1 MVEMRVRGL
10 AVDAQSKQPV
20 VILTDL
26 SETRFLPIWIG
37 VYESEAILLALEKIQ
52 VPRPTTHDLMKS
64 VAESLGAKLEK
75 VVIHTLDDKTSTYY
89 AKLVLVKEG
98 SEPIEVDARPSDSV
112 ALALRF
118 EAPIFV
124 TEDILSQPSVVKDK
138 EKVNKDIE
146 EFKKFLADVKPSD
159 FERYDRS
166 HGGPHDRHPE
176 AGDDHEP
183 GPGEGKDKP

>member
-10 AVDAQSKQPV
+10 ATDASSRNPV

-37 VYESEAILLALEKIQ
+37 PSESDAILLALESIQ

-64 VAESLGAKLEK
+64 AIEALKGKLERI
-75 VVIHTLDDKTSTYY
+75 VVHTLDEKSGTFY
-89 AKLVLVKEG
+89 AKLVLSIEG
-98 SEPIEVDARPSDSV
+98 QPEHVEVDARPSDSI

-118 EAPIFV
+118 KAPIFV
-124 TEDILSQPSVVKDK
+124 SEAILSQPDVVKDK

-146 EFKKFLADVKPSD
+146 EFKKFLQDVKPSD
-159 FERYDRS
+159 FDKYDRS
-166 HGGPHDRHPE
+166 HGGSSRPDSPE
-176 AGDDHEP
+176 
-183 GPGEGKDKP
+183 DKPTDEDDGKKP

>member
-10 AVDAQSKQPV
+10 AVDAGSRQPV

-37 VYESEAILLALEKIQ
+37 VYESDAILLALENIQ
-52 VPRPTTHDLMKS
+52 VPRPTSHDLMK
-64 VAESLGAKLEK
+64 AAIEALHGKLDR
-75 VVIHTLDDKTSTYY
+75 VVVHTLDEKTGTFY
-89 AKLVLVKEG
+89 AKLLLLSEG
-98 SEPIEVDARPSDSV
+98 AGEPVEVDARPSDAI

-118 EAPIFV
+118 KAPLFVSEA
-124 TEDILSQPSVVKDK
+124 ILSQPNVVKDK

-146 EFKKFLADVKPSD
+146 EFKKFLEDVKPAD

-166 HGGPHDRHPE
+166 HGGGSGPDRPKPK
-176 AGDDHEP
+176 DDD
-183 GPGEGKDKP
+183 EGGKP

>member
-10 AVDAQSKQPV
+10 ATDASSKNPV

-37 VYESEAILLALEKIQ
+37 PSESDAILLALENIQ

-64 VAESLGAKLEK
+64 AIEALKGKVDR
-75 VVIHTLDDKTSTYY
+75 VVIHSLDEKSGTFY
-89 AKLVLVKEG
+89 AKLMLSIEG
-98 SEPIEVDARPSDSV
+98 SKEPIEVDARPSDSI

-118 EAPIFV
+118 KAPIFV
-124 TEDILSQPSVVKDK
+124 SESILSQPDVVKDK

-146 EFKKFLADVKPSD
+146 EFKKFLQDVKPSD
-159 FERYDRS
+159 FDKYDRS
-166 HGGPHDRHPE
+166 HGGSNRPEHPKGE
-176 AGDDHEP
+176 DDE
-183 GPGEGKDKP
+183 KKP